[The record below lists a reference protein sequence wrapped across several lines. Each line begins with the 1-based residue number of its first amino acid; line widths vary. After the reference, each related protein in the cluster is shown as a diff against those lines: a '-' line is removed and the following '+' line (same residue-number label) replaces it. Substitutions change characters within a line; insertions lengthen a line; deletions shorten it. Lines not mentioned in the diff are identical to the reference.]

1 MNLLGP
7 LCHRQVVVAH
17 SGLTGE
23 KSTVDARQN
32 DSTFHPRKTDDTV
45 LMVDELTGS
54 HKRGDMTALSA
65 RQVKVPN
72 AHRAVAA
79 TNNGEQV
86 CVHSVHGTH
95 CRPPAE
101 WAQPD
106 SGALWTTDTSVS
118 LWPPD
123 SKGIARKTGQDHPEP
138 RSFARSISGLSAGK
152 GSSRSAHRHHS
163 HHTRPTRRLPTRI
176 AGRCP
181 DLLDGRHSFV
191 GLARHELTGW
201 LDRPGES
208 ARTAWS
214 HEHRDLS
221 NSPSP
226 AAITAGQT
234 HISHPATRPPPPLG
248 LRDPGGL
255 PGSGGLRRR
264 TARSEG

>member
-7 LCHRQVVVAH
+7 MGHGQPVVPH

-86 CVHSVHGTH
+86 CAQGAHGAH

-101 WAQPD
+101 WAQPALRHPVD
-106 SGALWTTDTSVS
+106 NRRIGQPVASGADRSVTDVLRLDCHPCPETQHPSSQGMVS
-118 LWPPD
+118 KSD
-123 SKGIARKTGQDHPEP
+123 TK
-138 RSFARSISGLSAGK
+138 
-152 GSSRSAHRHHS
+152 
-163 HHTRPTRRLPTRI
+163 
-176 AGRCP
+176 
-181 DLLDGRHSFV
+181 
-191 GLARHELTGW
+191 
-201 LDRPGES
+201 ES
-208 ARTAWS
+208 N
-214 HEHRDLS
+214 HF
-221 NSPSP
+221 SPSP
-226 AAITAGQT
+226 TNRGIMPFCQARSVLDAAFVSDLDTPTAPGPARLEPHGRPLAGVIVARAHPDQDGT
-234 HISHPATRPPPPLG
+234 PHPAAPSSRGDALFCRADQTST
-248 LRDPGGL
+248 DQVA
-255 PGSGGLRRR
+255 GSCE
-264 TARSEG
+264 RSRSDSLVP

>member
-86 CVHSVHGTH
+86 CVQGAHGAH
-95 CRPPAE
+95 CRLPAK
-101 WAQPD
+101 WTQHRA
-106 SGALWTTDTSVS
+106 GALWTTVTAIR
-118 LWPPD
+118 LWPP
-123 SKGIARKTGQDHPEP
+123 EP
-138 RSFARSISGLSAGK
+138 IE
-152 GSSRSAHRHHS
+152 
-163 HHTRPTRRLPTRI
+163 
-176 AGRCP
+176 
-181 DLLDGRHSFV
+181 V
-191 GLARHELTGW
+191 
-201 LDRPGES
+201 
-208 ARTAWS
+208 
-214 HEHRDLS
+214 
-221 NSPSP
+221 SPMS
-226 AAITAGQT
+226 
-234 HISHPATRPPPPLG
+234 
-248 LRDPGGL
+248 
-255 PGSGGLRRR
+255 
-264 TARSEG
+264 

>member
-1 MNLLGP
+1 MNLFGP

-54 HKRGDMTALSA
+54 HKRGDMTALGA

-118 LWPPD
+118 LWPP
-123 SKGIARKTGQDHPEP
+123 GPIEA
-138 RSFARSISGLSAGK
+138 
-152 GSSRSAHRHHS
+152 
-163 HHTRPTRRLPTRI
+163 
-176 AGRCP
+176 
-181 DLLDGRHSFV
+181 
-191 GLARHELTGW
+191 
-201 LDRPGES
+201 
-208 ARTAWS
+208 
-214 HEHRDLS
+214 
-221 NSPSP
+221 SPMS
-226 AAITAGQT
+226 
-234 HISHPATRPPPPLG
+234 
-248 LRDPGGL
+248 
-255 PGSGGLRRR
+255 
-264 TARSEG
+264 